1 MSEDNSAPADQMKL
15 GAIGLLKWVIVPIAA
30 IMLTEPLYRES
41 MHLDSL
47 DTIPQMQQ
55 VTKLKPFFTYV
66 SMLGS
71 GDFFSIAYIVV
82 FNVMPK
88 PAALYFWCVIA
99 FSSFVLNQLKST
111 YHENRPY
118 WEIPIDANKCETGF
132 GNPSGHMLGNCFF
145 WVTAYLHAYNEVGI
159 IVPRMSVFCTAYIV
173 KMALT
178 AFGLVYLII

>member
-1 MSEDNSAPADQMKL
+1 
-15 GAIGLLKWVIVPIAA
+15 
-30 IMLTEPLYRES
+30 
-41 MHLDSL
+41 
-47 DTIPQMQQ
+47 
-55 VTKLKPFFTYV
+55 
-66 SMLGS
+66 MLGS

-178 AFGLVYLII
+178 AFGLVYIIMMGFSRMYLGAHTLNQVLYGSLWGFTLAIICHYKVKPFFLNMPERLLGDGDGTGQKY